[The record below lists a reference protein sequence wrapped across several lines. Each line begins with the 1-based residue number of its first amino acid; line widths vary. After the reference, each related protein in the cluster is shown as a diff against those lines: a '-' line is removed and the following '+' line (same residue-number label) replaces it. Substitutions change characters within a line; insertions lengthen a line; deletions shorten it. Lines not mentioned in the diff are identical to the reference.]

1 MENVNLYDK
10 NKGLFYPIIRKTQI
24 IWLIINVNIV
34 INAVM
39 VELEY
44 FVIEKSRLMLHLGV
58 FLFFVD

>member
-1 MENVNLYDK
+1 MLTYNDK
-10 NKGLFYPIIRKTQI
+10 NKGLFYLIIRKTQI
-24 IWLIINVNIV
+24 NWLIINVNIV

-39 VELEY
+39 VELED